1 MAFLPTAKRS
11 MRIIALPLALRTAPT
26 RVHSE
31 HLTYYQFVLPP
42 PSQAKKNSL
51 SLWATTK
58 AADLWAGLGKA
69 PDSSWKRKA
78 FLYGERLI
86 DRLEFEE
93 LALKSVD
100 PSLGP
105 KLLPLGRAADA
116 KPRPA
121 DHPTIPLVYPPSACT
136 SPLLH
141 LRALLEKR
149 TPRHRQGFI
158 FWLAVSPLTA
168 PFMLIPVIPNFPFF
182 FCIWR
187 SWSHYR
193 AYKASQYLEAF
204 VAQGAVVPAE
214 SAELDAIYAEYAPRP
229 PDPSTTP
236 SAAPA
241 SPPGNERGPSA
252 PSASAPSSSPPHRDS
267 TAADAQPRLL
277 LTREAVPALARLL
290 AMPPESGFAADVYR
304 ALEQARLR
312 LERGA
317 R

>member
-193 AYKASQYLEAF
+193 GTVSRLSPRSSLLVLPPSPPHVTHTKLTRCPRQPTKRRSTSRPLSRR
-204 VAQGAVVPAE
+204 AQSSPPRAPSSTRSTPSTRRARRTPP
-214 SAELDAIYAEYAPRP
+214 PRP
-229 PDPSTTP
+229 PQRPQARQETN
-236 SAAPA
+236 AAPPR
-241 SPPGNERGPSA
+241 PP
-252 PSASAPSSSPPHRDS
+252 PPRRHRVRH
-267 TAADAQPRLL
+267 TATPPPR
-277 LTREAVPALARLL
+277 TR
-290 AMPPESGFAADVYR
+290 SR
-304 ALEQARLR
+304 ACC
-312 LERGA
+312 
-317 R
+317 

>member
-1 MAFLPTAKRS
+1 ML
-11 MRIIALPLALRTAPT
+11 LA
-26 RVHSE
+26 
-31 HLTYYQFVLPP
+31 
-42 PSQAKKNSL
+42 PSV
-51 SLWATTK
+51 
-58 AADLWAGLGKA
+58 
-69 PDSSWKRKA
+69 
-78 FLYGERLI
+78 LI
-86 DRLEFEE
+86 DMQYDGRL
-93 LALKSVD
+93 
-100 PSLGP
+100 PQ
-105 KLLPLGRAADA
+105 
-116 KPRPA
+116 
-121 DHPTIPLVYPPSACT
+121 IPLVYPPSACT

-193 AYKASQYLEAF
+193 GTVSRLSPRSSLLAPRSPTLPSPRNAHETNETPTPAYKASQYLEAF

-241 SPPGNERGPSA
+241 SPPGDKRGPSA
-252 PSASAPSSSPPHRDS
+252 PSASAPSSSPPHHDS

-312 LERGA
+312 LERGG